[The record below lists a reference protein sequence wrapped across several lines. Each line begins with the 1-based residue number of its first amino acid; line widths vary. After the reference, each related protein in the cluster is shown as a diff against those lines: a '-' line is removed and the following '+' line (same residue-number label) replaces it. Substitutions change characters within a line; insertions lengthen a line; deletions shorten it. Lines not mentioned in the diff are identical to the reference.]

1 MVLRRAAI
9 ARAPRGTRVARR
21 RDVRWTVRVATEH
34 EVSPGFVREHTRRGR
49 AALVPEVALRLADD
63 VVALWEA
70 LEAGEVDP
78 GSDPPFWAAAWP
90 GGQALARY
98 VLDHPKVVAGRT
110 VLDLGAGS
118 GLVAIAA
125 LQAGAARVLASEVDP
140 YGRAAVAANAE
151 DNGVGPLTVTGDLLD
166 GEPDGAI
173 DVVLAGDVC
182 YDREMTERVLPFLG
196 KAWLGGAA
204 VYLGDPGRPYV
215 PRDGLL
221 EVATFDVPDT
231 EGPQVRRTTVWRLP

>member
-1 MVLRRAAI
+1 MHPDHPV
-9 ARAPRGTRVARR
+9 PRTFIQAQTQP
-21 RDVRWTVRVATEH
+21 VR
-34 EVSPGFVREHTRRGR
+34 PP
-49 AALVPEVALRLADD
+49 LVPEISLLVAAD

-70 LEAGEVDP
+70 IEVER
-78 GSDPPFWAAAWP
+78 GSAPSEPPFWAAAWP

-98 VLDHPKVVAGRT
+98 VLDHPEVVAGRT

-118 GLVAIAA
+118 GLVAVAA
-125 LQAGAARVLASEVDP
+125 LLAGATRVVASDVDSCS
-140 YGRAAVAANAE
+140 RAAVTVNAE
-151 DNGVGPLTVTGDLLD
+151 LNGVGPVVVAGDLLD
-166 GEPDGAI
+166 GEPDPGI

-182 YDREMTERVLPFLG
+182 YDREMTARVLPFLG

-215 PRDGLL
+215 PREGLV
-221 EVATFDVPDT
+221 EVAAFDVPDT

>member
-1 MVLRRAAI
+1 V
-9 ARAPRGTRVARR
+9 
-21 RDVRWTVRVATEH
+21 TERPALP
-34 EVSPGFVREHTRRGR
+34 EFVRTHTRPARPL
-49 AALVPEVALRLADD
+49 LVPEVTLSVADD

-70 LEAGEVDP
+70 LEAGDVDP
-78 GSDPPFWAAAWP
+78 GSDPPFWAAPWP

-98 VLDHPKVVAGRT
+98 VLDHPEAVAGRT

-118 GLVAIAA
+118 GLVAVAA
-125 LQAGAARVLASEVDP
+125 LMAGARAVVASDVDP
-140 YGRAAVAANAE
+140 YGRAAVTVNA
-151 DNGVGPLTVTGDLLD
+151 DANGVGPVTVVGDLLD
-166 GEPDGAI
+166 DEPDPEI

-182 YDREMTERVLPFLG
+182 YDREMSERVLPFLG
-196 KAWLGGAA
+196 KAWLGGAS

-215 PRDGLL
+215 PKEGLV

>member
-1 MVLRRAAI
+1 VTTERR
-9 ARAPRGTRVARR
+9 
-21 RDVRWTVRVATEH
+21 
-34 EVSPGFVREHTRRGR
+34 VSPDFIRDHTRPGR
-49 AALVPEVALRLADD
+49 PELVPEVTLRLADD

-98 VLDHPKVVAGRT
+98 VLDHPEVVAGRT

-118 GLVAIAA
+118 GLVAVAA
-125 LQAGAARVLASEVDP
+125 LQAGAARVLASDVDP
-140 YGRAAVAANAE
+140 YGRAAIRLNAE
-151 DNGVGPLTVTGDLLD
+151 LNGVGPVDVTGDLLD
-166 GEPDGAI
+166 GEPDDGI
-173 DVVLAGDVC
+173 GVVLAGDVC
-182 YDREMTERVLPFLG
+182 YDREMSGRVLPFLG

-215 PRDGLL
+215 PKEGLV
-221 EVATFDVPDT
+221 EEATFEVPDT
-231 EGPQVRRTTVWRLP
+231 EGLQVRRTTVWRLP